1 MLFRKKLEDK
11 VAEKVATK
19 AFNNF
24 KEGKKLKKSSSKSMI
39 RDILENTDD
48 YELVARK
55 EGEEFVIR
63 VRKPPIFI
71 HKDGTI
77 DNFWNQ
83 VEKNKKKPE
92 VNTFYADNLKTGNV
106 DVNKLA
112 DEIEK
117 QWGRLE
123 NV

>member
-1 MLFRKKLEDK
+1 MFFKRKIEDH

-19 AFNNF
+19 VFENF
-24 KEGKKLKKSSSKSMI
+24 KEKKTKKLKTPAKRSMI

-63 VRKPPIFI
+63 VRKPTIFI
-71 HKDGTI
+71 HEDGTI

-83 VEKNKKKPE
+83 VKKTKKGD
-92 VNTFYADNLKTGNV
+92 AL
-106 DVNKLA
+106 
-112 DEIEK
+112 
-117 QWGRLE
+117 
-123 NV
+123 

>member
-1 MLFRKKLEDK
+1 MFFRKKLEDK

-19 AFNNF
+19 VFDNF
-24 KEGKKLKKSSSKSMI
+24 KEKKPKKVKKPAKRSMI
-39 RDILENTDD
+39 RDIFENTDD

-77 DNFWNQ
+77 DNFWNH
-83 VEKNKKKPE
+83 VEENKNKPE

-106 DVNKLA
+106 DANKLA
-112 DEIEK
+112 DDFS
-117 QWGRLE
+117 
-123 NV
+123 

>member
-1 MLFRKKLEDK
+1 MIFRKKVEDK
-11 VAEKVATK
+11 VAEKIATK
-19 AFNNF
+19 TFNEM
-24 KEGKKLKKSSSKSMI
+24 KKKKLVCKTSLI
-39 RDILENTDD
+39 RDIFENTDD

-92 VNTFYADNLKTGNV
+92 VNTFYADNLKAGNV

-117 QWGRLE
+117 QWERLE